1 MKSEQEKLKEWVD
14 NWKTTGEVLE
24 KLRIDEM
31 RKSDTYQSMLVLND
45 AFNAIVASDSIRS
58 SSGLVEQQKWF
69 TKFRENDST
78 N

>member
-1 MKSEQEKLKEWVD
+1 MKTDQEKLKEWVD
-14 NWKTTGEVLE
+14 NWKTTGEFLE
-24 KLRIDEM
+24 KLRIKEM
-31 RKSDTYQSMLVLND
+31 RKSDTYQSMLSLND
-45 AFNAIVASDSIRS
+45 AFNAIVATASIPN